1 MAVATYA
8 VNWWNPK
15 DVVTPTTL
23 RTPMGFLDIE
33 EDKRNLQGFVER
45 LLAPSAAN
53 DAIFHEDRKRI
64 KNDIVWMQ
72 EDTPL
77 IWGLMA
83 ISSLIFGGLH
93 CLAWNFDFST

>member
-1 MAVATYA
+1 
-8 VNWWNPK
+8 
-15 DVVTPTTL
+15 
-23 RTPMGFLDIE
+23 MGFLAIE